1 MFQGQTFQPGTITED
16 MMRFTARPVAS
27 IARPP
32 GTPAPPRM
40 FTDQLTGKE
49 VTQAEIDSLG
59 GMQTFLDPNAERA
72 RAAQNS
78 QKIFGI
84 DLPNADQKLSEA
96 QLRAQPAYM
105 SAGRGAGM
113 QGIPQMG
120 TALRSAGPDG
130 GMGGISNRFN
140 PPQQR
145 GGMFNQQNQF
155 NPQGMQQMMQ
165 FMQQMMQMFSMMSGQ
180 NRGGG
185 FGGGFGGQQ
194 QYQQPQ
200 RYQPQP
206 RQQYQPPPRQQF
218 QPVQQ
223 QYGQMGPQQP
233 SPFAQSIRPR
243 Y

>member
-1 MFQGQTFQPGTITED
+1 MFQGQTLQPGTLTSD
-16 MMRFTARPVAS
+16 MMRFTGQPVAT

-40 FTDQLTGKE
+40 FTDQLTGKQ
-49 VTQAEIDSLG
+49 VTQAEVDSLG
-59 GMQTFLDPNAERA
+59 GVQTPMPTKTPR
-72 RAAQNS
+72 NS
-78 QKIFGI
+78 MSLGSSPFN
-84 DLPNADQKLSEA
+84 P
-96 QLRAQPAYM
+96 QPA
-105 SAGRGAGM
+105 
-113 QGIPQMG
+113 Q
-120 TALRSAGPDG
+120 
-130 GMGGISNRFN
+130 

-145 GGMFNQQNQF
+145 GGMFSQQNQF

-180 NRGGG
+180 NRSGG

-200 RYQPQP
+200 RYQP
-206 RQQYQPPPRQQF
+206 QQYQPPPRQQF

>member
-1 MFQGQTFQPGTITED
+1 MFQRQTFQPGTITSD
-16 MMRFTARPVAS
+16 MMRFTAQPVAQ
-27 IARPP
+27 IVRLP
-32 GTPAPPRM
+32 GTPEPPRM
-40 FTDQLTGKE
+40 FTDQLTGKQ
-49 VTQAEIDSLG
+49 VTQAEVDSLG

-72 RAAQNS
+72 RAKRVTAANLRHEQTIRGGNIGNLIGFS
-78 QKIFGI
+78 GPSGGQFGSPSI
-84 DLPNADQKLSEA
+84 QPPQ
-96 QLRAQPAYM
+96 QL
-105 SAGRGAGM
+105 
-113 QGIPQMG
+113 
-120 TALRSAGPDG
+120 G
-130 GMGGISNRFN
+130 GMFN
-140 PPQQR
+140 QPQQR

-165 FMQQMMQMFSMMSGQ
+165 FMQQMMQMFSMMGGQ

>member
-1 MFQGQTFQPGTITED
+1 
-16 MMRFTARPVAS
+16 
-27 IARPP
+27 
-32 GTPAPPRM
+32 M
-40 FTDQLTGKE
+40 FTGGQFGQLQGSSGPTPPSLEE
-49 VTQAEIDSLG
+49 VLSQRGFDAPAMQT
-59 GMQTFLDPNAERA
+59 GMQNAMQSMFKDPITGEYRTGGQHAANHANAMSKFYS
-72 RAAQNS
+72 QNPEALEIAK
-78 QKIFGI
+78 QYNTDPTQFGGKPPQI
-84 DLPNADQKLSEA
+84 RTRGPESLATQ
-96 QLRAQPAYM
+96 
-105 SAGRGAGM
+105 GRSM
-113 QGIPQMG
+113 QQ
-120 TALRSAGPDG
+120 
-130 GMGGISNRFN
+130 
-140 PPQQR
+140 PQQR

-155 NPQGMQQMMQ
+155 GGQQGQQGMQQMMQ

-180 NRGGG
+180 NRSGG

>member
-1 MFQGQTFQPGTITED
+1 MTVLVMGEF
-16 MMRFTARPVAS
+16 
-27 IARPP
+27 
-32 GTPAPPRM
+32 GTPLKKPAFGVDPPEAYTYGNPRP
-40 FTDQLTGKE
+40 FGRLPEINRTNQTRKPINFDGFNPGGGTSLT
-49 VTQAEIDSLG
+49 A
-59 GMQTFLDPNAERA
+59 
-72 RAAQNS
+72 
-78 QKIFGI
+78 
-84 DLPNADQKLSEA
+84 
-96 QLRAQPAYM
+96 
-105 SAGRGAGM
+105 
-113 QGIPQMG
+113 QGIPEMG
-120 TALRSAGPDG
+120 VPNKSQIKPTQIRTRGPESLATQGRS
-130 GMGGISNRFN
+130 MQQ
-140 PPQQR
+140 PQQR

-155 NPQGMQQMMQ
+155 GGQQGQQGMQQMMQ

-180 NRGGG
+180 NRSGG

-223 QYGQMGPQQP
+223 QYGQMRPQQP